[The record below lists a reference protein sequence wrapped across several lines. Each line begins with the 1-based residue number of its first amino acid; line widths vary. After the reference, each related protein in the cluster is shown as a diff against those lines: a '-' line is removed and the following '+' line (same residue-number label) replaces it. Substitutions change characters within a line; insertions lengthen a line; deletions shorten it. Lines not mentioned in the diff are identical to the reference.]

1 MLTIKQSMELAG
13 RNLLHCLRPEDQFRP
28 LWGVDIEPDLRAK
41 CRRSRF
47 EHNVGRWWD
56 AVLRL
61 EAATG
66 FEIPAEME
74 AAHVAQSERLPRQS
88 VVRLC
93 AGGSRGKLLRRS
105 HAAGDPAGPLSS
117 GALAQQRLGEGSR
130 PSHDPSARSFL
141 SGKRGMES
149 RPDEPRSLR
158 NKEDTS
164 MRRQISVATSGSS
177 RRARTAA

>member
-74 AAHVAQSERLPRQS
+74 AGHVAESERLPRTIRCPF
-88 VVRLC
+88 VRRWIPRQVASTVTRSGRSCWPSQLWC
-93 AGGSRGKLLRRS
+93 AGATTIGRRKQ
-105 HAAGDPAGPLSS
+105 AIA
-117 GALAQQRLGEGSR
+117 
-130 PSHDPSARSFL
+130 
-141 SGKRGMES
+141 
-149 RPDEPRSLR
+149 
-158 NKEDTS
+158 
-164 MRRQISVATSGSS
+164 
-177 RRARTAA
+177 